1 MFRLVESIRIE
12 NKQVPLI
19 QLHNQRL
26 NQASKALFHTKNKI
40 HLEDFILIPENI
52 SDLRHKC
59 RVTTNDGE
67 HFEVEITPY
76 EQRKIESLKL
86 VVANYI
92 QYEFKTDQR
101 EELNMAFE
109 KRAQCDDIIIVK
121 NNLLTDSWAANIIL
135 FDGNKWLTPNAPLLK
150 GIQREHLIRSGQ
162 IHCRKIQVQ
171 DLCHFQKIKLINA
184 MIDFNRAPEISLQQ
198 VFY

>member
-12 NKQVPLI
+12 NRQLQLI

-26 NQASKALFHTKNKI
+26 NQARKALFHAKSQI
-40 HLEDFILIPENI
+40 QLEDFIIIPDNI

-59 RVTTNDGE
+59 RVTTTDGE

-76 EQRKIESLKL
+76 QQRKIESLKL
-86 VVANYI
+86 LVANHI

-101 EELNMAFE
+101 AELNKAYE
-109 KRAQCDDIIIVK
+109 QRGQCDDIIIVK

-135 FDGNKWLTPNAPLLK
+135 FDGNKWVTPDVPLLK
-150 GIQREHLIRSGQ
+150 GVQRENLIRLEQ
-162 IHCRKIQVQ
+162 IHCRKIEVQ
-171 DLCHFQKIKLINA
+171 DLQCFQKIKLINA
-184 MIDFNRAPEISLQQ
+184 LIDFDRAPEISLQL
-198 VFY
+198 VIY